1 MQTTLG
7 EVAGQTGPVQD
18 LLRSR
23 PEQCVLAAHGQQFD
37 IMCTSSGHERTT
49 WYGHVHMY
57 VCAADQSVYIE
68 HAL

>member
-23 PEQCVLAAHGQQFD
+23 PEQCVLAAHRRTINFD
-37 IMCTSSGHERTT
+37 TAKYGMCMYNIRVLQSST
-49 WYGHVHMY
+49 VY
-57 VCAADQSVYIE
+57 V
-68 HAL
+68 